1 MKPRLYL
8 ETTIPSYL
16 VARRSRD
23 LRLAADQ
30 ESTQQ
35 WWESERHDF
44 SLFMSTAVLN
54 EVRRGDPDYA
64 AAREA
69 KLAGVPLLGELAS
82 ANELA
87 KRLLRDE
94 IIPAVAADDATHV
107 ALAAAH
113 RMDFLLSVWPE
124 TPLFGND
131 ARRRGLRAGIQRL
144 TSSLHSPKCLFFS
157 GDDDTSPVGLAS
169 RFRSGGFSRRRA
181 PVVPVRSCA
190 GCSSSPRSPR
200 SAGSLAV
207 PRPGS
212 GSIRVVPGC

>member
-1 MKPRLYL
+1 MKSRLYL

-113 RMDFLLSVWPE
+113 RMDFLLTW
-124 TPLFGND
+124 NCKHINNHYIR
-131 ARRRGLRAGIQRL
+131 ARIQRA
-144 TSSLHSPKCLFFS
+144 CEW
-157 GDDDTSPVGLAS
+157 A
-169 RFRSGGFSRRRA
+169 GFPCPDICTPA
-181 PVVPVRSCA
+181 E
-190 GCSSSPRSPR
+190 
-200 SAGSLAV
+200 LMKL
-207 PRPGS
+207 
-212 GSIRVVPGC
+212 